1 MSQNLFRKNLLEWH
15 AENPREMPWAGIKDP
30 YKIWIS
36 EIILQQTRVAQGWDY
51 YLKFIDRF
59 PDIFSLASANEDEVL
74 KYWEGL
80 GYYSRARNLLKA
92 AKKVQEE
99 FNGVFPNTYEEI
111 ISLSGI
117 GPYTAAAI
125 SSFAFGLRYPVLDGN
140 VLRVI
145 SRYTSNDGDI
155 LSQSTKK
162 VIMEYLQEIM
172 KKVKDPAEFN
182 QAIMNFGAMQ
192 CVPSSPDCG
201 ICPMQKSCLARKE
214 GIVDML
220 PVKIKKIKK
229 KKRYLNF
236 YDLQDGEG
244 NRLIVRRE
252 KKDIWQGLYEFLMVE
267 SDTVITPTLKQISKT
282 FDESQIRL
290 KGKIMLHMVHEYKHQ
305 LTHQTIYAKVFS
317 LKCIEIKESG
327 PEMIITNSLSGYAF
341 PKLLDLYLQENKVNY
356 D

>member
-1 MSQNLFRKNLLEWH
+1 LSKAQKLFLKNLLKWH
-15 AENPREMPWAGIKDP
+15 AENPREMPWAGIRDP

-36 EIILQQTRVAQGWDY
+36 EIILQQTRVAQGWNY
-51 YLKFIDRF
+51 YLRFTERF
-59 PDIFSLASANEDEVL
+59 PDVSSLASANEDEVL

-92 AKKVQEE
+92 GKKVMNE
-99 FNGVFPNTYEEI
+99 FQGVFPKTYDEI
-111 ISLSGI
+111 ISLPGI

-125 SSFAFGLRYPVLDGN
+125 SSFAFGLKYPVLDGN

-145 SRYTSNDGDI
+145 TRYTSNDGDI
-155 LSQSTKK
+155 LSGPTKK
-162 VIMEYLQEIM
+162 VIMQYLEEIM
-172 KKVKDPAEFN
+172 KKVDDPAVFN

-201 ICPMQKSCLARKE
+201 ACMMHKSCLAYQE

-229 KKRYLNF
+229 KKRYLNY
-236 YDLQDGEG
+236 YDLVDNKG
-244 NRLIVRRE
+244 NQLIARRE

-267 SDTVITPTLKQISKT
+267 SKSEETPSLASISKT
-282 FDESQIRL
+282 FDESGIKL
-290 KGKIMLHMVHEYKHQ
+290 KGKMKLTKVHEYKHQ

-317 LKCIEIKESG
+317 LKCSEIKDSG
-327 PEMIITNSLSGYAF
+327 PEMIMSKIIRFIFAG
-341 PKLLDLYLQENKVNY
+341 E
-356 D
+356 